1 MTRDMIA
8 VAVLV
13 WLIGAIVGWCAGWTV
28 RGEQTRG
35 WHHGLAHHLAQTR
48 HDLDQALDQLD
59 ELTHTQYPATRVP
72 PPAPAV
78 VHVHLS
84 TPRPGPVA
92 RPTAL
97 DSTQFLDATPVLPA
111 KEVHE

>member
-13 WLIGAIVGWCAGWTV
+13 WLVGAIVGWCAGWAA

-35 WHHGLAHHLAQTR
+35 WHRGLAHHLAQTR
-48 HDLDQALDQLD
+48 HDLAQALAELD
-59 ELTHTQYPATRVP
+59 ELTHTQYATQPVPAS
-72 PPAPAV
+72 AV
-78 VHVHLS
+78 VHVHVS
-84 TPRPGPVA
+84 TPVPGPVA
-92 RPTAL
+92 QPTAL
-97 DSTQFLDATPVLPA
+97 DSTPFLDATPVLPA

>member
-8 VAVLV
+8 AAVMV
-13 WLIGAIVGWCAGWTV
+13 WLIGAIIGWCAGWAA

-59 ELTHTQYPATRVP
+59 ELTHTQYATKRV
-72 PPAPAV
+72 PAPAV
-78 VHVHLS
+78 VHVHVS
-84 TPRPGPVA
+84 PPVPGPAPRPP
-92 RPTAL
+92 AL
-97 DSTQFLDATPVLPA
+97 HTTQFLDATPVLPA